1 MPTKIR
7 RRIKVTPPPKKKLFD
22 AKSIVFI
29 VVFLAALISY
39 IMYSGSGKKE
49 ASVAKTAETSRSAE
63 GKTGSIETH
72 TFEAKADVPSVTQ
85 AKFEVESVDNKDSLK
100 VIAEGNTI
108 GNTPVSFR
116 YAWTKNGQPVEGG
129 GNSISGFKR
138 GDKINVTITP
148 YIGELLGQP
157 RTLSTEIKN
166 STPKVTEDKQVTF
179 EGNVMQY
186 QVKATDPDGDTLTYA
201 LMDAP
206 QGMTIDGSKGLV
218 SFPVKDDTPASI
230 SFKVKISDGNGGEI
244 IYPLTASLERLPP
257 EKAKPAPPKK

>member
-1 MPTKIR
+1 MPTKIK
-7 RRIKVTPPPKKKLFD
+7 RRIKVAPLPKKKLFD

-29 VVFLAALISY
+29 IVFLAALISY
-39 IMYSGSGKKE
+39 IVYSGSEKRK
-49 ASVAKTAETSRSAE
+49 APVAPVAETGQGAA
-63 GKTGSIETH
+63 GKTETEMQTQ
-72 TFEAKADVPSVTQ
+72 TFEAKADAPSITK
-85 AKFEVESVDNKDSLK
+85 AKFQVESADNKDSLK
-100 VIAEGNTI
+100 VMAEGNTI

-129 GNSISGFKR
+129 GNSISGFKK
-138 GDKINVTITP
+138 GDKIDVTITP

-179 EGNVMQY
+179 EGDVMKY

-206 QGMTIDGSKGLV
+206 QGMTIDTKGLI

-244 IYPLTASLERLPP
+244 VYPLTASIEKPTP